1 MKAPAPGPDPV
12 LTAAAAGGESARRTL
27 LDRHG
32 GLVWGLCRRFSPDAE
47 DDYQEVWEKV
57 FRALGRFD
65 PNGPATLSTWI
76 ATIAHRHLVD
86 RHRRRKV
93 RGEVVPLGDIPAHD
107 GVDER
112 IDGQRRAERLEA
124 ALARLPVDMRTV
136 IVMHHLN
143 GVPLEDIAAAEGVAV
158 GTVKSR
164 LHRGRAR
171 LLELLGGVP

>member
-1 MKAPAPGPDPV
+1 M
-12 LTAAAAGGESARRTL
+12 
-27 LDRHG
+27 
-32 GLVWGLCRRFSPDAE
+32 
-47 DDYQEVWEKV
+47 
-57 FRALGRFD
+57 
-65 PNGPATLSTWI
+65 
-76 ATIAHRHLVD
+76 
-86 RHRRRKV
+86 
-93 RGEVVPLGDIPAHD
+93 VPLGDIPAHD